1 MKQTEL
7 KREEQIREAA
17 YSRYCNDSSVT
28 FGLQCDCFV
37 DGAKWANKKTVE
49 KACKWLEK
57 HVEDFMPPTNSL
69 HDYNTGE
76 LIHFFKKAMEE

>member
-1 MKQTEL
+1 M
-7 KREEQIREAA
+7 KREEEIKQEA
-17 YSRYCNDSSVT
+17 YSRYCNDSSIT
-28 FGLQCDCFV
+28 FGLQCNCFES
-37 DGAKWANKKTVE
+37 GAKWADKTLLD

-76 LIHFFKKAMEE
+76 LIQFFKKAMEE